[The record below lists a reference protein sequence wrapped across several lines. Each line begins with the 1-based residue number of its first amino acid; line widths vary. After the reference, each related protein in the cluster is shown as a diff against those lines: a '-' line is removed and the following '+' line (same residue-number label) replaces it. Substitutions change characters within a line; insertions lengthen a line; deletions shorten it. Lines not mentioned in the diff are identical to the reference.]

1 MINKLIMDTL
11 KPLNLPVA
19 NLRYAGTASTY
30 ITFFTYNEQGEAWA
44 ENKEIA
50 TGFYMQVDVWSNGDF
65 TALVEQAKTLL
76 EGAGLSRTYATEMF
90 EVDTKIYHKVLRF
103 VYVN

>member
-19 NLRYAGTASTY
+19 NLRYAGAASTY
-30 ITFFTYNEQGEAWA
+30 ITFFCYNEQGEAWA
-44 ENKEIA
+44 ENKEIV
-50 TGFYMQVDVWSNGDF
+50 TGFYMQVDVWSKGDF
-65 TALVEQAKTLL
+65 MAIVDQVKALL
-76 EGAGLSRTYATEMF
+76 EEAGLSRTYATEMF
-90 EVDTKIYHKVLRF
+90 EDDTKIYHKVLRF